1 MPVSLLSPIA
11 MDLEI
16 TEGTAGQGMTIS
28 GICAVLTSLC
38 IRRLA
43 GKMNR
48 KYLLLLLTALMGI
61 SALIVAMAPNFSI
74 YMLGRALIGVV
85 IGGFWSMSVATAVR
99 LVTST
104 MPRCWMVSA
113 VTALIASGA
122 V

>member
-1 MPVSLLSPIA
+1 MDLRKHSAYDDDKNYSSNWRGVFSITLCVFTLIASEFMPVSLLSPIA

-61 SALIVAMAPNFSI
+61 SALILAMAPNFSI
-74 YMLGRALIGVV
+74 Y
-85 IGGFWSMSVATAVR
+85 TQ
-99 LVTST
+99 
-104 MPRCWMVSA
+104 
-113 VTALIASGA
+113 
-122 V
+122 